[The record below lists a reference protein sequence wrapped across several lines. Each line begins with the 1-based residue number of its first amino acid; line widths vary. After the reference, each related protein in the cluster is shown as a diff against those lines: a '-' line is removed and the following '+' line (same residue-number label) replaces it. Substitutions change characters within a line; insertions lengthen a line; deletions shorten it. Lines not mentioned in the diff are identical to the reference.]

1 MKIAVMGYSGAGKST
16 LARALGE
23 RYGIPVLHFDRVH
36 WAPGW
41 QERDRGEAHRMVH
54 EFMEHPAWVIEGNY
68 MRFEYERR
76 LAEAD
81 EIVILDFPRSVCL
94 FRAWKRYFRYRGRTR
109 ADMGEGCPEKMDL
122 EFMWWILWKGRTR
135 QKRGECRAVWE
146 RYPDKSVVLK
156 DQRDIDRYLEELPC

>member
-1 MKIAVMGYSGAGKST
+1 MY
-16 LARALGE
+16 
-23 RYGIPVLHFDRVH
+23 D
-36 WAPGW
+36 
-41 QERDRGEAHRMVH
+41 
-54 EFMEHPAWVIEGNY
+54 
-68 MRFEYERR
+68 
-76 LAEAD
+76 AD

-135 QKRGECRAVWE
+135 QKRGKFRAVWE